1 MELVKAARVHFFNV
15 YFAWRK
21 FLNIYVLSQY
31 ILYWI
36 NFQNIYTFT
45 YQNTS
50 KSLRCVLN
58 SFAVSSSNAFIKEFL
73 QIVGSHHLSNLF
85 NLYYV
90 NWTSIFILLLKKA
103 FRSAFCCRFRF
114 NILKWYFS
122 AKISKIAKSPLPPPF
137 PPPSTMNRSRIR
149 PGNFQALEG
158 AQQEQKQS
166 KVKVYNSNSRS
177 LKI

>member
-1 MELVKAARVHFFNV
+1 MELVKEARVRFFNV
-15 YFAWRK
+15 YFVWRK

-36 NFQNIYTFT
+36 NFQNVYTFT

-50 KSLRCVLN
+50 KSLRRVLN

-90 NWTSIFILLLKKA
+90 NWTSMFILLLKKA
-103 FRSAFCCRFRF
+103 FRFAFCCRFRF

-122 AKISKIAKSPLPPPF
+122 AKFSKIAKSPLPPL
-137 PPPSTMNRSRIR
+137 PPS
-149 PGNFQALEG
+149 F
-158 AQQEQKQS
+158 
-166 KVKVYNSNSRS
+166 YNEPQ
-177 LKI
+177 

>member
-122 AKISKIAKSPLPPPF
+122 AKISKIAKSLLRSPF